1 MTKRL
6 RLMQALLLPLAAI
19 AQTTELRGE
28 FTYYA
33 DPGQTIKEAKAAA
46 IENARIAAL
55 GKEFGTLITQDVL
68 SQEST
73 DRDGYFMQLSTA
85 EVKGEWVKDL
95 TPPEAKVVDTSDEN
109 IIVIQARV
117 HGIARPLKNEAAEFD
132 VLTLRNGTTRRYQST
147 DFVEGDKFYLYFK
160 SPADGYVAAY
170 LIDEQRQVLCL
181 LPHENSTNGQQ
192 RVEHGKEY
200 VFFSEQHDPEFN
212 YQDGMQVYCSGEH
225 QEINRIYVIFSTKPF
240 VKPVDNATKSL
251 GFDDLLLPRSLAL
264 GDFSRWMGK
273 VYGRDK
279 NMSRKVLRIS
289 IKKK

>member
-1 MTKRL
+1 ML
-6 RLMQALLLPLAAI
+6 ALLLPLAAI

-109 IIVIQARV
+109 IIVSQARV
-117 HGIARPLKNEAAEFD
+117 ISSNVRLSASGIR
-132 VLTLRNGTTRRYQST
+132 S
-147 DFVEGDKFYLYFK
+147 
-160 SPADGYVAAY
+160 
-170 LIDEQRQVLCL
+170 
-181 LPHENSTNGQQ
+181 
-192 RVEHGKEY
+192 
-200 VFFSEQHDPEFN
+200 
-212 YQDGMQVYCSGEH
+212 
-225 QEINRIYVIFSTKPF
+225 VILFAVT
-240 VKPVDNATKSL
+240 A
-251 GFDDLLLPRSLAL
+251 
-264 GDFSRWMGK
+264 
-273 VYGRDK
+273 
-279 NMSRKVLRIS
+279 
-289 IKKK
+289 